1 MRRINSSQLVSVVMV
16 AIIIGLGVWRLQN
29 STKTWWTIV
38 VAVLLAIGV
47 GTFIY
52 SVTNNNKS
60 SDD

>member
-1 MRRINSSQLVSVVMV
+1 MV